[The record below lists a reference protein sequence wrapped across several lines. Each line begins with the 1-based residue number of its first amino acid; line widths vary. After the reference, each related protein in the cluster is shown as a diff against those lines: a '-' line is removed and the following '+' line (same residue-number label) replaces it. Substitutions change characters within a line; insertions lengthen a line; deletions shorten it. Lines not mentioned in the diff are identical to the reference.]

1 MRKPSSRRLALR
13 VSLSILLALTS
24 VLVSYAAVELP
35 DGLAQRVERLIAE
48 VERAPSNEQNLV
60 ERTEVLWD
68 WANFL
73 SMEGVYIPKR
83 LPLLVARSDA
93 PRPGTS
99 AAGYAPLIDT
109 FVRHLAHRQGDELA
123 FGEAT
128 VMPRTPL
135 PVDSFQTLTTTLT
148 VGTLGIAEGGGIVAS
163 QHIGSATG
171 RFQTED
177 PAGSHYLTLEAD
189 RRGTRFER
197 TDVPVVGVYGGFRG
211 AVGFPKWIVRGA
223 PLEPGDTV
231 TITYG
236 DRSGGGPGVQI
247 GASSNDGVPL
257 PLFVDPGDGFDYEL
271 RAPTFSVEG
280 GPVSGVHGFAPSIVG
295 VGERF
300 EVSVR
305 SEDHYYNR
313 AVGATP
319 AYHVTVNGDPW
330 GEIEGD
336 GKAIHLLEASFDR
349 PGVYRFAFRSADG
362 RVRGVANPVW
372 VRSDP
377 QQRLYWGETHGHSGF
392 AEGVGTPEG
401 FYRFAWEDARLD
413 FATLS
418 EHDIW
423 LSDFEWKILNDV
435 SADFRAKTDLI
446 TYPGYEWTTD
456 RARGGHHNVIF
467 RRIGMK
473 RIHTQM
479 APNLSELFHHLAN
492 THPAEDVLTIP
503 HAHQAGDWRL
513 SDLKAERLIELMSGH
528 GTFEFFGQRY
538 LENGWRV
545 GFIGAS
551 DDHLGHPGYSPGG
564 QSRRSKVYGNIFQF
578 GGLAGVYAPE
588 RSADAI
594 FAAMRARSAYAT
606 SGAQRIIL
614 DATLSGEPMGTEV
627 AEAEGQERRRVI
639 EGRVIGTAP
648 IHSIDLIK
656 NGDTI
661 ASVAGF
667 EPGTVDEEADTVRL
681 VVSFFSDTEIFY
693 RDNPRGHRTWKGT
706 LTAKGAKIK
715 KARLLGTVSRLLD
728 RAEVED
734 GALSFSV
741 ATRGSARTILMTLSD
756 VSPGASLDIALEPSA
771 EGGRAPVVVR
781 PAAQFEAAAFTLA
794 VPVDAEE
801 KRYELAAGRYRDVA
815 SVQRADKPRDDIE
828 FRFEDV
834 GDPGDWYYIKAVQAD
849 GHRAW
854 SSPWWVG
861 DEPPL

>member
-1 MRKPSSRRLALR
+1 MRNRAQRSPALR
-13 VSLSILLALTS
+13 AAPAALLALTV
-24 VLVSYAAVELP
+24 VLPLQAAVELP
-35 DGLAQRVERLIAE
+35 RDLAQRVDRLIAA
-48 VERAPSNEQNLV
+48 VEREPTTEENLV

-68 WANFL
+68 WANYL

-99 AAGYAPLIDT
+99 AAPYAPLIDT
-109 FVRHLAHRQGDELA
+109 FVRHLAHRQEDALA

-128 VMPRTPL
+128 VVPTTPL

-148 VGTLGIAEGGGIVAS
+148 VGSLGIPEGGGIVVS

-177 PAGSHYLTLEAD
+177 PRDSHYLTLEAD
-189 RRGTRFER
+189 RRGTRFES

-223 PLEPGDTV
+223 PLEPGDKV

-257 PLFVDPGDGFDYEL
+257 PLFVDPGDGVDYEL
-271 RAPTFSVEG
+271 RAPTFSVGG

-295 VGERF
+295 VGESF

-313 AVGATP
+313 AVGPTP
-319 AYHVTVNGDPW
+319 AYEVTVNGDPW

-349 PGVYRFAFRSADG
+349 AGVYRFAFRSSDG
-362 RVRGVANPVW
+362 KVRGVANPVW

-456 RARGGHHNVIF
+456 RQRGGHHNVIF
-467 RRIGMK
+467 RRIGMQ

-479 APNLSELFHHLAN
+479 APNLSDLFFHLSSI
-492 THPAEDVLTIP
+492 HPEEDVLTIP

-513 SDLKAERLIELMSGH
+513 SDLKAERLIEIMSGH

-545 GFIGAS
+545 GFIAAS

-564 QSRRSKVYGNIFQF
+564 QSRGSEVYGNIFQF
-578 GGLAGVYAPE
+578 GGLAAVYAAE

-614 DATLSGEPMGTEV
+614 DASLGGHPIGTEV
-627 AEAEGQERRRVI
+627 AESAEGERRRVL
-639 EGRVIGTAP
+639 EGRAIGTAP
-648 IHSIDLIK
+648 IRSIDLIK

-667 EPGTVDEEADTVRL
+667 EPGSVDADADEVRL

-693 RDNPRGHRTWKGT
+693 RDNPRGHRTWKGMM
-706 LTAKGAKIK
+706 TAKGAKIE
-715 KARLLGTVSRLLD
+715 KARLLGTVSRMLD
-728 RAEVED
+728 RADLED
-734 GALSFSV
+734 GTVSFSV
-741 ATRGSARTILMTLSD
+741 ATRGSARTILLTLGE
-756 VSPGASLDIALEPSA
+756 VSTGASLDFALEPGV

-781 PAAQFEAAAFTLA
+781 PAAEFEAAAFTLA
-794 VPVDAEE
+794 VPIDASE

-815 SVQRADKPRDDIE
+815 SLQRADQPRDDVE
-828 FRFEDV
+828 FHFEDV
-834 GDPGDWYYIKAVQAD
+834 GEPGDWYYLKVIQAD

-861 DEPPL
+861 GEPPL

>member
-1 MRKPSSRRLALR
+1 MAS
-13 VSLSILLALTS
+13 
-24 VLVSYAAVELP
+24 
-35 DGLAQRVERLIAE
+35 
-48 VERAPSNEQNLV
+48 
-60 ERTEVLWD
+60 
-68 WANFL
+68 
-73 SMEGVYIPKR
+73 PK
-83 LPLLVARSDA
+83 A
-93 PRPGTS
+93 
-99 AAGYAPLIDT
+99 
-109 FVRHLAHRQGDELA
+109 
-123 FGEAT
+123 
-128 VMPRTPL
+128 
-135 PVDSFQTLTTTLT
+135 
-148 VGTLGIAEGGGIVAS
+148 
-163 QHIGSATG
+163 
-171 RFQTED
+171 
-177 PAGSHYLTLEAD
+177 
-189 RRGTRFER
+189 
-197 TDVPVVGVYGGFRG
+197 
-211 AVGFPKWIVRGA
+211 
-223 PLEPGDTV
+223 
-231 TITYG
+231 
-236 DRSGGGPGVQI
+236 
-247 GASSNDGVPL
+247 
-257 PLFVDPGDGFDYEL
+257 
-271 RAPTFSVEG
+271 
-280 GPVSGVHGFAPSIVG
+280 
-295 VGERF
+295 
-300 EVSVR
+300 SVR
-305 SEDHYYNR
+305 RR
-313 AVGATP
+313 AST
-319 AYHVTVNGDPW
+319 
-330 GEIEGD
+330 
-336 GKAIHLLEASFDR
+336 
-349 PGVYRFAFRSADG
+349 
-362 RVRGVANPVW
+362 
-372 VRSDP
+372 
-377 QQRLYWGETHGHSGF
+377 
-392 AEGVGTPEG
+392 
-401 FYRFAWEDARLD
+401 RFAWEDARLD